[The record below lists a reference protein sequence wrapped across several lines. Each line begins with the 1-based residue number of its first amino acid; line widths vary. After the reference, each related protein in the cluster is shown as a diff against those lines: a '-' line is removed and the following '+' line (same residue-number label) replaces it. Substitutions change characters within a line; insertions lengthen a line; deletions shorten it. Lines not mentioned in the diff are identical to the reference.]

1 MKRLTLILLLLSVF
15 FAEAQKK
22 DAPPLDLE
30 DYILIK
36 DGDTLMINLD
46 EVSVIPKLKFKS
58 SIDAR
63 YYYWFQRKVYKTY
76 PYAKLAAQR
85 LDSLNVRVSRIKKK
99 RRKKKYI
106 RRAQKYLEGEFT
118 DQLKKMTKT
127 EGRILIKLIHRQTGR
142 TAFENIKKLRSGWKA
157 FWYNT
162 TANVFK
168 LSLKS
173 EYHPESINEDYLIE
187 DVLQRAFIDERLP
200 KQEHKLEFDFPKIA
214 AAKKGNIDVEEYK
227 KMFAKKRKKRK
238 KKKKRS

>member
-99 RRKKKYI
+99 RRKKKY
-106 RRAQKYLEGEFT
+106 
-118 DQLKKMTKT
+118 
-127 EGRILIKLIHRQTGR
+127 RIVII
-142 TAFENIKKLRSGWKA
+142 
-157 FWYNT
+157 
-162 TANVFK
+162 
-168 LSLKS
+168 
-173 EYHPESINEDYLIE
+173 
-187 DVLQRAFIDERLP
+187 
-200 KQEHKLEFDFPKIA
+200 
-214 AAKKGNIDVEEYK
+214 
-227 KMFAKKRKKRK
+227 
-238 KKKKRS
+238 